1 MKQKK
6 MLALL
11 LSLAMIVTTVLGNG
25 TFVSASAT
33 KATTGISY
41 YVDSVNGND
50 DNDGTSETKAWKS
63 LEKVNATT
71 FKPGDKLRFKR
82 GCSWSGLLSPKGSGE
97 KGNPITIDAYGDS

>member
-71 FKPGDKLRFKR
+71 FKPGDKLRFKTHMVTLKTAD
-82 GCSWSGLLSPKGSGE
+82 LLSMVIAGVETKVM
-97 KGNPITIDAYGDS
+97 I